1 LKNRSLESALA
12 GIRRCDTAEPAT
24 ASVKFAY
31 CLKFLEISRNLSNG
45 LAPIRHTFRR
55 TNALAIVPKGE
66 KLMQFALLI
75 YHSPE
80 EFAMRKNDYS
90 DPHLG
95 AWRAY
100 YKALV
105 EAGVYV
111 GANALE
117 VPETGTTVRLR
128 EGKRRVQDGPF
139 ADTKEQL
146 AGFIILELPSI
157 DAGLEWAARCPGA
170 SIGAVEV
177 RPLAPEAMRRGFT
190 G

>member
-1 LKNRSLESALA
+1 
-12 GIRRCDTAEPAT
+12 
-24 ASVKFAY
+24 
-31 CLKFLEISRNLSNG
+31 
-45 LAPIRHTFRR
+45 
-55 TNALAIVPKGE
+55 
-66 KLMQFALLI
+66 MQFALLI
-75 YHSPE
+75 YHTPE
-80 EFAMRKNDYS
+80 EFGMRNNEYN

-100 YKALV
+100 HKALV

-117 VPETGTTVRLR
+117 LPETATTVRLR
-128 EGKRRVQDGPF
+128 ERKRRVQDGPY

-146 AGFIILELPSI
+146 AGFIVLEVPSI
-157 DAGLEWAARCPGA
+157 DAALEWAARCPGA
-170 SIGAVEV
+170 ARGAVEV

>member
-1 LKNRSLESALA
+1 MR
-12 GIRRCDTAEPAT
+12 
-24 ASVKFAY
+24 
-31 CLKFLEISRNLSNG
+31 
-45 LAPIRHTFRR
+45 
-55 TNALAIVPKGE
+55 
-66 KLMQFALLI
+66 FALLI

-105 EAGVYV
+105 EAKVYV

-117 VPETGTTVRLR
+117 LPETGTTVRVK
-128 EGKRRVQDGPF
+128 EGKRRVQDGPY

-146 AGFIILELPSI
+146 AGFIILELPSV
-157 DAGLEWAARCPGA
+157 DAALEWAARCPGA

>member
-1 LKNRSLESALA
+1 
-12 GIRRCDTAEPAT
+12 
-24 ASVKFAY
+24 
-31 CLKFLEISRNLSNG
+31 LKFLEISCYLSNG
-45 LAPIRHTFRR
+45 PHLNRHTGRR
-55 TNALAIVPKGE
+55 RKAERELRRGRKR
-66 KLMQFALLI
+66 MQFALMI
-75 YHSPE
+75 YHTPE
-80 EFAMRKNDYS
+80 EFAMRKNDYN

-117 VPETGTTVRLR
+117 VPETGTTLRLK
-128 EGKRRVQDGPF
+128 EGRRRVQDGPY
-139 ADTKEQL
+139 AETKEQL
-146 AGFIILELPSI
+146 AGIIILELPSI
-157 DAGLEWAARCPGA
+157 DAALEWAARCPGA